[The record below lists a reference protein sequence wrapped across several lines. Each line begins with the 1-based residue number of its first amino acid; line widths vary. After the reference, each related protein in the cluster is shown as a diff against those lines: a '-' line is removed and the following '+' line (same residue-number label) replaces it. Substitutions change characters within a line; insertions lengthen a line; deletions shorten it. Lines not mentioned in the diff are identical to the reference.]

1 MAFDSSDFP
10 RVLTI
15 YLELSNY
22 PILSP
27 RIRARMRQELFKKR
41 VISPDAFEEE
51 VRLKALQSQRR
62 EGLSDPFNEEAA
74 DVWNERVSIVRDH
87 LTDFY
92 FAYNLPH
99 DLFVEIVREA
109 LSKRV
114 DPQEVVLSFHPEL
127 APWDMLFAQG
137 ESYEVLPDE
146 EKYKVHHHLQEIK
159 VVLIKAMISD
169 HLHYVGIAR
178 EWFDISDLKE
188 IRAHRIG
195 RGKIGGK
202 AAGLMLANSILR
214 KAAPPDLLERIEIP
228 RSWFLGA
235 NVFYQFTQLN
245 KLVEFSNQKYK
256 SEEEIR
262 ADYPDVRQR
271 YLCGVFPDHIIEG
284 LRGIISIVE
293 KSPLIVRSS
302 SLLEDSFGSS
312 FAGKYE
318 SCFCPNQ
325 DTPENNLEDLIDAIV
340 KVYASVYNADVLTY
354 RRKRGLI
361 DYDERMGILIQEVQ
375 GRRYE
380 HLFYPDAAGV
390 AFSRNQY
397 RWNPDI
403 DRNAGFMRLV
413 RGLGTR
419 AVDQL
424 GDDYPRFVALS
435 HPSLLPES
443 SPKHIRRYSQHQI
456 DLINLDSNQMQTL
469 PITSTLDRSTL
480 LLRYLAQRYRDDNLE
495 NLLSI
500 PLDLNSDDLVLTFDG
515 LLRHTDFPEL
525 MRRVLRILEAAYGS
539 PVDIEFVVE
548 LAQDSPG
555 KPWPIIHLL
564 QCRPQSRMYGGS
576 VAIPK
581 NVPENQR
588 IFITRRLVPDGR
600 VSNIRYLVVI
610 TDPKDAGA
618 NPEEQKELA
627 KLIGRINERLKDE
640 KFLLLAPGRW
650 GSVNPELGIPVSYSD
665 IYNARALIE
674 IIRDETAPEPS
685 YGTHFFQD
693 LVESNIYTLALALK
707 DKDVFVNNSVLY
719 ETHNH
724 LLDLMPAEKRWKNR
738 IRIVDLQTEFKAL
751 ADLVMNGEEN
761 TAFAFLNTGDL
772 DVKMVAGETDTADI

>member
-1 MAFDSSDFP
+1 MTFDFSDFP
-10 RVLTI
+10 RVLTV
-15 YLELSNY
+15 YLELGNY
-22 PILSP
+22 PILAP

-41 VISPDAFEEE
+41 VISPEAFEAE
-51 VRLKALQSQRR
+51 VNEKAVQSQRR
-62 EGLSDPFNEEAA
+62 EGLSDPFTEEAP

-99 DLFVEIVREA
+99 DTFVEIVREV

-114 DPQEVVLSFHPEL
+114 DPQEVVVSFHPEL

-137 ESYEVLPDE
+137 EAYEALPDE
-146 EKYKVHHHLQEIK
+146 ERYKVQHHLQEIK

-169 HLHYVGIAR
+169 HLDYVGIAR
-178 EWFDISDLKE
+178 EWFDIADLTD

-235 NVFYQFTQLN
+235 DVFYQFTQLN
-245 KLVEFSNQKYK
+245 ELVEFSNQKYK
-256 SEEEIR
+256 PEDEVR
-262 ADYPDVRQR
+262 ADYPNVRQR

-284 LRGIISIVE
+284 LRGIINQLDG
-293 KSPLIVRSS
+293 SPLIVRSS

-318 SCFCPNQ
+318 SFFCPNQ

-340 KVYASVYNADVLTY
+340 NVYASVYNADVMTY

-361 DYDERMGILIQEVQ
+361 DYDERMGVLIQEVQ

-380 HLFYPDAAGV
+380 HHFYPDAAGV

-397 RWNPDI
+397 RWNPEI

-435 HPSLLPES
+435 HPSLMPES
-443 SPKHIRRYSQHQI
+443 NPRHIRRYSQHQI
-456 DLINLDSNQMQTL
+456 DLIDLDSNQVQTV
-469 PITSTLDRSTL
+469 PIESTVDRGTPM
-480 LLRYLAQRYRDDNLE
+480 LRYLVQRFRDNNLE
-495 NLLSI
+495 SLLSI
-500 PLDLNSDDLVLTFDG
+500 PLDLKPEELVFTFNG
-515 LLRHTDFPEL
+515 LLRQTDFPDL
-525 MRRVLRILEAAYGS
+525 MRRTLRILEAAYGS
-539 PVDIEFVVE
+539 PVDIEFVLE
-548 LAQDSPG
+548 LAQDTPG

-576 VAIPK
+576 VAIPE
-581 NVPENQR
+581 NIPEMDR
-588 IFITRRLVPDGR
+588 IFITRRMVPDGR
-600 VSNIRYLVVI
+600 VSDIRYLVLV
-610 TDPKDAGA
+610 GQREGSSSF
-618 NPEEQKELA
+618 EEQKALA
-627 KLIGRINERLKDE
+627 RLIGRINERLKDE
-640 KFLLLAPGRW
+640 TFLLLAPGRW

-665 IYNARALIE
+665 IYNARALVE
-674 IIRDETAPEPS
+674 IIQDETAPEPS

-693 LVESNIYTLALALK
+693 LVESNIYTLALALE
-707 DKDVFVNNSVLY
+707 DKGAFLNEHILY
-719 ETHNH
+719 ETSNC
-724 LLDLMPAEKRWKNR
+724 LLDLMPGEERWEGHV
-738 IRIVDLQTEFKAL
+738 RIVDLCAEFQHSAE
-751 ADLVMNGEEN
+751 LVMNGEEN
-761 TAFAFLNTGDL
+761 RAFAFLNSGNVQVETGNEPL
-772 DVKMVAGETDTADI
+772 DAKL

>member
-1 MAFDSSDFP
+1 MPFDFSDFP

-51 VRLKALQSQRR
+51 VKQKALQSQRR
-62 EGLSDPFNEEAA
+62 EGLSDPFTEEAA

-137 ESYEVLPDE
+137 ESYETLPDE

-188 IRAHRIG
+188 IRGHRIG

-235 NVFYQFTQLN
+235 DVFYQFTQLN
-245 KLVEFSNQKYK
+245 ELVQFSNQKYK

-284 LRGIISIVE
+284 LRGIINIVE
-293 KSPLIVRSS
+293 NSPLIVRSS

-318 SCFCPNQ
+318 STFCPNQ

-340 KVYASVYNADVLTY
+340 NVYASVYNADVMTY

-380 HLFYPDAAGV
+380 QHFYPDAAGV

-419 AVDQL
+419 AVEQL

-443 SPKHIRRYSQHQI
+443 NPRHIRRYSQHQI
-456 DLINLDSNQMQTL
+456 DLINLEANQMQTL
-469 PITSTLDRSTL
+469 PLTKTVERSTP
-480 LLRYLAQRYRDDNLE
+480 LLRYLVQRYRDDNLE
-495 NLLSI
+495 DLLSI
-500 PLDLNSDDLVLTFDG
+500 PLDLDPEDLVLTFDG
-515 LLRHTDFPEL
+515 LLRQTDFPEL
-525 MRRVLRILEAAYGS
+525 MRRILRILEAAYGS

-548 LAQDSPG
+548 LAQDTPG
-555 KPWPIIHLL
+555 KPWPVIHLL
-564 QCRPQSRMYGGS
+564 QCRPQSRMYGAS

-581 NVPENQR
+581 NVPEEQR

-600 VSNIRYLVVI
+600 VSGIRYLVVVSN
-610 TDPKDAGA
+610 PENESV

-627 KLIGRINERLKDE
+627 KLIGRINVKLKDE

-650 GSVNPELGIPVSYSD
+650 GSVNPELGLPVSYSD
-665 IYNARALIE
+665 IFNARALIE

-707 DKDVFVNNSVLY
+707 DKDAFVNEEMLY
-719 ETHNH
+719 QSHNA
-724 LLDLMPAEKRWKNR
+724 LLDLLPEEKRWKDR
-738 IRIVDLQTEFKAL
+738 IRIIDLPAQFQAK
-751 ADLVMNGEEN
+751 ADLIMNGEEN

-772 DVKMVAGETDTADI
+772 DSEMDGKESTSEI